1 MHDNG
6 AAACSAESEF
16 VGLGPTC
23 SVKIPFLQRPPDN
36 VRVVLILLFLAF
48 LKFTPNSALTDMPS
62 NALAPRMV

>member
-6 AAACSAESEF
+6 AAACSAESGF

-36 VRVVLILLFLAF
+36 VSESSLDSSILGIPEIYPKLCI
-48 LKFTPNSALTDMPS
+48 N
-62 NALAPRMV
+62 